1 MIVIIEEITDS
12 VYKRDMK
19 TFKRKGLRYYL
30 FIFSLKI
37 FGVKYEVMK
46 DDRRLHKRIRK
57 KSKNK

>member
-12 VYKRDMK
+12 VYHRQMK

-37 FGVKYEVMK
+37 FGVEYEVIK
-46 DDRRLHKRIRK
+46 DGKI
-57 KSKNK
+57 KN